1 LGSSVAAAVLVF
13 FCSGDLFSGFDFIPL
28 RRRTREREEVVDMDA
43 VAWRMVANSVP
54 AVASSS
60 SGARA
65 AAVASQQQ
73 QRSSSA
79 AAATVV
85 SSNVSIVKRQFLA
98 GSCSSSSSYRY
109 NAVAA
114 AVRERMTSTG
124 SIDETAKR
132 ATVVMKTEGAAVGY
146 ASALAELAQGK
157 DALETVNKDVE
168 RLADLL
174 NNEELYDFLISPVVE
189 DEKKKSILKTL
200 AEDAGFTTDTLSF
213 LYLLVDKKR
222 MLLIKD
228 ITKEFE
234 TIFNESTDTQLATV
248 TSAVK
253 IEQSQLSL
261 IAKKIQ
267 SMSQAKN
274 VRIKNVVDPS
284 LIAGFLVKFGKDGS
298 RFIDMSVKGQLDKLA
313 SQFATAENT
322 GVF

>member
-1 LGSSVAAAVLVF
+1 
-13 FCSGDLFSGFDFIPL
+13 
-28 RRRTREREEVVDMDA
+28 
-43 VAWRMVANSVP
+43 
-54 AVASSS
+54 
-60 SGARA
+60 
-65 AAVASQQQ
+65 
-73 QRSSSA
+73 
-79 AAATVV
+79 
-85 SSNVSIVKRQFLA
+85 VSIVKRQFLA

-124 SIDETAKR
+124 STDETARR

-174 NNEELYDFLISPVVE
+174 NNEELYDFLVSPVVE

-200 AEDAGFTTDTLSF
+200 AEDAGFTIDTLSF

>member
-1 LGSSVAAAVLVF
+1 
-13 FCSGDLFSGFDFIPL
+13 
-28 RRRTREREEVVDMDA
+28 MDA

-60 SGARA
+60 SGARSV
-65 AAVASQQQ
+65 AVASQQQ

-79 AAATVV
+79 AATTVV

-98 GSCSSSSSYRY
+98 GSCSSSPSYRY

-124 SIDETAKR
+124 STDETARR

-313 SQFATAENT
+313 TQFATAENT

>member
-1 LGSSVAAAVLVF
+1 
-13 FCSGDLFSGFDFIPL
+13 
-28 RRRTREREEVVDMDA
+28 MDSA
-43 VAWRMVANSVP
+43 IAWRAVANSVP
-54 AVASSS
+54 VVAASNSS

-65 AAVASQQQ
+65 AQQQQ
-73 QRSSSA
+73 QRS
-79 AAATVV
+79 ATIVV
-85 SSNVSIVKRQFLA
+85 SSSNVSSVAPGKRQFLT
-98 GSCSSSSSYRY
+98 GSCCGSSSSYRH

-114 AVRERMTSTG
+114 AVRERLTKTG
-124 SIDETAKR
+124 ARPARR

-146 ASALAELAQGK
+146 ASALADLARGK
-157 DALETVNKDVE
+157 EALEAVNKDVE
-168 RLADLL
+168 RLAELL
-174 NNEELYDFLISPVVE
+174 NNNEELYEFLVSPVVE

-200 AEDAGFTTDTLSF
+200 AKDAGFTTDTLSF
-213 LYLLVDKKR
+213 LFLLVDKKR
-222 MLLIKD
+222 LGLIKD
-228 ITKEFE
+228 ITTEFE
-234 TIFNESTDTQLATV
+234 TIFNEFTDTQLATV

-253 IEQSQLSL
+253 IEKSQLSL

-313 SQFATAENT
+313 SQFESAENS